1 MFLSMRNKF
10 VYSYSVKITYFGI
23 PQTLGKHFLPSAGRG
38 SVCLQHVVKMLKE
51 GVVSWWEVRWIW
63 QMRQNVA
70 HFVQLLKC
78 WLCGVRWGVVMENGA
93 LSVDRCQ
100 PQVLQVSVHLI
111 GLLSILLKCNGF
123 TGIQKAVWIRRAA
136 EHQTVTMTFFGA
148 SLVLGSALELL
159 LGPAT
164 ELDIC
169 WLLYEIHFWLHI
181 TIWLRNS
188 SLLLHRIRE
197 DGTSKRRFF
206 FLIFSQRTR
215 HPFIEL
221 FHLSNLLQML
231 NDYRT
236 VGTEFFSNFSCSY
249 KRIGFD
255 ECSQLVIVNF

>member
-63 QMRQNVA
+63 QMRQNIA

-136 EHQTVTMTFFGA
+136 EHQWLWPFSGA

-159 LGPAT
+159 LSRST
-164 ELDIC
+164 ELVVTGCRVQSTFPCMSQSNGEIVHCC
-169 WLLYEIHFWLHI
+169 WIRANDTSEQCFFWFVV
-181 TIWLRNS
+181 
-188 SLLLHRIRE
+188 SLW
-197 DGTSKRRFF
+197 GT
-206 FLIFSQRTR
+206 
-215 HPFIEL
+215 H
-221 FHLSNLLQML
+221 
-231 NDYRT
+231 
-236 VGTEFFSNFSCSY
+236 
-249 KRIGFD
+249 
-255 ECSQLVIVNF
+255 